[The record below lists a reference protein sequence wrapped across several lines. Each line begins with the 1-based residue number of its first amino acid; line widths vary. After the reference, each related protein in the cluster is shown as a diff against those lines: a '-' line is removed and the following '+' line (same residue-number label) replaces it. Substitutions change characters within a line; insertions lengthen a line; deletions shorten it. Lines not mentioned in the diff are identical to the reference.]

1 MPDGLRVNAQLVIP
15 EEEIEWRFTTSGG
28 PGGQHANRS
37 ATRAEARFDIAGSP
51 SLTDAQR
58 ARLRA
63 ALGDEVRV
71 ASDDARSQA
80 RNRALAVERLQER
93 LAAALRPR
101 PRRRPTAPTKASVER
116 RLDAKRRRSETKRR
130 RRPPLD

>member
-1 MPDGLRVNAQLVIP
+1 VPDGLRVNAQLVIP